1 MHQSEMCHFC
11 ATSSIINKL
20 LFINVELRFIFI
32 LSVLILILQ
41 IVCCIYHLYYLLL
54 KYFCKALILILISG
68 SCLDNI
74 THLYFIFHI

>member
-1 MHQSEMCHFC
+1 MLSYALF
-11 ATSSIINKL
+11 L
-20 LFINVELRFIFI
+20 L
-32 LSVLILILQ
+32 SDLILILQ

-74 THLYFIFHI
+74 THFFFIFPSYLDYFISNLSVAENYFH